1 MVGRDALDEVA
12 GRDVLDEVIGRDVLD
27 EVVGRDALDEVAGR
41 DVLDGVVGRDV
52 LEVQRK
58 RFDRNPVV
66 RVHTMH
72 LMFKW
77 LELERE
83 PTVAERKG
91 QRKRRI

>member
-1 MVGRDALDEVA
+1 M
-12 GRDVLDEVIGRDVLD
+12 
-27 EVVGRDALDEVAGR
+27 
-41 DVLDGVVGRDV
+41 LDGGVGRDV
-52 LEVQRK
+52 LEVQRR
-58 RFDRNPVV
+58 RFGRNPIV

>member
-1 MVGRDALDEVA
+1 MGELY
-12 GRDVLDEVIGRDVLD
+12 
-27 EVVGRDALDEVAGR
+27 
-41 DVLDGVVGRDV
+41 
-52 LEVQRK
+52 LEWDPGPPPLVRLLSRFVQL
-58 RFDRNPVV
+58 
-66 RVHTMH
+66 MH